1 MSEQMLEY
9 MSGHIPGPKP
19 DHMSDVMAGNI
30 SELMRTRTSGHSPQH
45 FPAFMIDD
53 VSEHKPDLMP
63 EQVSD
68 MIVSMLHVRQRFSG
82 LSQCMSLAFFQV
94 DYSPDG
100 GWIAKQIIYI

>member
-53 VSEHKPDLMP
+53 VSEQNPDLKA
-63 EQVSD
+63 EQTSKHCVNP
-68 MIVSMLHVRQRFSG
+68 HVCLCHASLSIHTPCLLPSRLSG
-82 LSQCMSLAFFQV
+82 WGS
-94 DYSPDG
+94 
-100 GWIAKQIIYI
+100 K